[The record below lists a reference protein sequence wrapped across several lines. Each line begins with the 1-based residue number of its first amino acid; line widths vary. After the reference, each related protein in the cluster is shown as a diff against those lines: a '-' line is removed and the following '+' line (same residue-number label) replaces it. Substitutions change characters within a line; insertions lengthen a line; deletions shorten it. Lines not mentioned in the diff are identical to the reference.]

1 MMSPKIADGG
11 VADSEKYGTGVLTQP
26 VDQWHPTDRGRARM
40 NGLLEA
46 DEVRLE
52 RRVI

>member
-40 NGLLEA
+40 NGLLEP

-52 RRVI
+52 GRVI